1 MIALK
6 SYLSERLQQE
16 LPGKL
21 AQIEAIPYRKID
33 YGTFSMSNAKKSGV
47 LILFYLKDNE
57 PHIVLIQRPEYD
69 GTHSGQIAL
78 PGGKIEEDD
87 KDIFHTALREANEE
101 VGIVMQDVE
110 VVGKLTDMFI
120 PVSNFLVTPVI
131 GFIDYLP
138 NFIPNEREVA
148 EVIDLKLS
156 HLTAVDELIL
166 NQVQLTNG
174 LKMEVP
180 SFEFNQK
187 IVWGATAVI
196 LNELRHILNE
206 WDNF

>member
-1 MIALK
+1 MITLK

-33 YGTFSMSNAKKSGV
+33 YGTFNMDTAKKSGV
-47 LILFYLKDNE
+47 LILFYLKHDE

-78 PGGKIEEDD
+78 PGGKIEEGD

-101 VGIVMQDVE
+101 VGVVMQDVE
-110 VVGKLTDMFI
+110 VVGTLTDMFI
-120 PVSNFLVTPVI
+120 PVSNFIVTPVV
-131 GFIDYLP
+131 GFINYLP
-138 NFIPNEREVA
+138 RFAPDKREVA

-156 HLTAVDELIL
+156 HLTAVEELIL

-174 LKMEVP
+174 LKMKVP

-196 LNELRHILNE
+196 LNELRHILKE
-206 WDNF
+206 RS